1 MEDSSNTITKDAPP
15 EDAAPEAAEASA
27 AEEAAEA
34 ESKVEETAEDAAAEA
49 APEEDAAAEE
59 PAEETPAETA
69 AAEETTEEESATELM
84 PPEESPERETAATT
98 APAAETLVEVEGLA
112 KHYGP
117 IRAVDGV
124 SFKVQRGDVLGFMG
138 PNGAGKTTA
147 MRLITGFLE
156 PDAGRVEVAGHD
168 LATESLQA
176 RQRIGYLPENAPAY
190 GEMTVVGFL
199 EFIGE
204 ARAIDDIP
212 GAIARVVGMTGLTK
226 VQHQTIE
233 TLSKGYKRRVGLAQA
248 LIHDPE
254 VLILDEP
261 TDGLDPNQKAV
272 VQQLLAELSEDR
284 CIIVSTHVLDEV
296 ERICNRA
303 MIISQGKILVDSTP
317 QELVALAPNHNVIRL
332 TLHEGDA
339 SVKRKIEAQ
348 DWCSRVEMHSAS
360 AMDIYPDGGGN
371 HLMDVLD
378 LVQDAPIQDVR
389 LQEGRLEDLFRRV
402 TEGLA
407 T

>member
-1 MEDSSNTITKDAPP
+1 MEDSTTTKEAPP
-15 EDAAPEAAEASA
+15 EEPTPETAETSS
-27 AEEAAEA
+27 AEEA
-34 ESKVEETAEDAAAEA
+34 TA
-49 APEEDAAAEE
+49 
-59 PAEETPAETA
+59 
-69 AAEETTEEESATELM
+69 EESATEAESIVEEQAAEQAEDDGPAEDDDATELM
-84 PPEESPERETAATT
+84 PAADSPEVKARAAAT
-98 APAAETLVEVEGLA
+98 PAAETLVEVQNLA

-117 IRAVDGV
+117 IRAVDGI
-124 SFKVQRGDVLGFMG
+124 SFRVQRGDVLGFMG

-156 PDAGRVEVAGHD
+156 PDAGRIEVAGFD
-168 LATESLQA
+168 LKTDSLQA
-176 RQRIGYLPENAPAY
+176 RKRIGYLPENAPAY
-190 GEMTVVGFL
+190 GEMTVAGFL

-204 ARAIDDIP
+204 ARAIDNIP
-212 GAIARVVGMTGLTK
+212 AAIQRVLEMTGLTK

-272 VQQLLAELSEDR
+272 VQKLLANLSKDK
-284 CIIVSTHVLDEV
+284 CIIVSTHILDEV

-303 MIISQGKILVDSTP
+303 MIISQGRIMVDSTP
-317 QELVALAPNHNVIRL
+317 QELIAVAPNHNVIRL
-332 TLHEGDA
+332 TLHEDDP
-339 SVKRKIEAQ
+339 SVKSRLEAQ
-348 DWCSRVEMHSAS
+348 EWCSRVEMHSSS
-360 AMDIYPDGGGN
+360 AMDIYPEGGSN

-389 LQEGRLEDLFRRV
+389 LQEGRLEDLFRKM